1 MVDVL
6 AEEIALDGGAAGEAV
21 RRVEAVGQD
30 LLDAAA
36 ETELLGQL
44 SARSVAAMK
53 RAELM
58 RILQPA
64 EHGGHQAHP
73 REFGEAVMA
82 TARHCGASG
91 WVAGVVGV
99 HPWEIAMLDPRVGE
113 EVWGTDQDTWVASP
127 YTPSGIADPVDGGYV
142 LNGRWQ
148 FSSGTD
154 HCDWVFL
161 GALTGDGSGT
171 GKMAAIPEMLHVIL
185 PRADYQIIADSWDV
199 VGLSGT
205 GSKDVVVN
213 GAFIPSYRA
222 ISHQDVATGAAAAA
236 VGRTDTLYQIPFPIM
251 FPLGI
256 TAAVVGIA
264 EGALGLH
271 LAYQR
276 DRVNAAGTRMREDP
290 YTMYAISEAA
300 ADIAAS
306 RTQLLDGVTA
316 AYDQVAAGTPITP
329 EQAMRA
335 RRNQIRC
342 AWRAV
347 HAVDEI
353 FARSGGNAGR
363 RDNPLQRF
371 WRDAHMGLQH
381 FIHGPGPVYHA
392 SAVLEMGIDLP
403 DHLRGTS

>member
-1 MVDVL
+1 MPTTSS
-6 AEEIALDGGAAGEAV
+6 EAV
-21 RRVEAVGQD
+21 RRVEKVADQFE
-30 LLDAAA
+30 AAA
-36 ETELLGQL
+36 DETEKLGKL
-44 SARSVAAMK
+44 SDRSVQAIKDAH
-53 RAELM
+53 LM
-58 RILQPA
+58 RLLAPK

-82 TARHCGASG
+82 TAARCGASG

-113 EVWGTDQDTWVASP
+113 EVWGQDQDTWVSSP
-127 YTPSGIADPVDGGYV
+127 YTPSGIADPVDGGYRV
-142 LNGRWQ
+142 NGHWQ

-154 HCDWVFL
+154 HADWVFL
-161 GALTGDGSGT
+161 GALTGNGSGRP
-171 GKMAAIPEMLHVIL
+171 AVSPEYLHVLIPRKDYEIL
-185 PRADYQIIADSWDV
+185 QDSWNV
-199 VGLSGT
+199 IGLQGT
-205 GSKDVVVN
+205 GSKDVVLKDVFVP
-213 GAFIPSYRA
+213 AYRTVA
-222 ISHQDVATGAAAAA
+222 HIDVAQGVAAER
-236 VGRTDTLYQIPFPIM
+236 VGRTETLYKLPFAVL

-256 TAAVVGIA
+256 TSAVVGIA

-276 DRVNAAGTRMREDP
+276 NRVNAAGGRMKDDP
-290 YTMYAISEAA
+290 YALYAISEAA

-306 RTQLLDGVTA
+306 RSQLLDGVTQ
-316 AYDQVAAGTPITP
+316 AYDQLAAGHVITE
-329 EQAMRA
+329 EQAGQI

-381 FIHGPGPVYHA
+381 FIHMPGPVYHT
-392 SAVLEMGIDLP
+392 SALLEMGVDLP
-403 DHLRGTS
+403 EAFRGVI